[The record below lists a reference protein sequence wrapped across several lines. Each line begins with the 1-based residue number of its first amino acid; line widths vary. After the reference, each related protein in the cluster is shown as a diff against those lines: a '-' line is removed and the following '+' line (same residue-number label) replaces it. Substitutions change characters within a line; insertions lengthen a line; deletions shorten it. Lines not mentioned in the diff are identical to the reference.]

1 MGSFT
6 IYKFGGSY
14 TNFHYFFWN
23 VDWIASNDW
32 HDIVQSRYNMGKAI
46 ALPCLYIKVSF
57 VEVSEVEEGVV
68 PETIEFT

>member
-1 MGSFT
+1 M
-6 IYKFGGSY
+6 
-14 TNFHYFFWN
+14 
-23 VDWIASNDW
+23 DWIASNDW

-57 VEVSEVEEGVV
+57 VGVSEVEEGVV